1 MVGGREGG
9 DVSAKVPSHLRESTG
24 RKTPISSGLWSVWM
38 WCLELWQT
46 SCYLK
51 MKPTLGMAKKQ
62 EGRNRVVDDSMAP
75 MNPNPTFMFPVKCC

>member
-38 WCLELWQT
+38 SCLELWQT
-46 SCYLK
+46 SCYRPK
-51 MKPTLGMAKKQ
+51 DEANARDGKETRRKKQ
-62 EGRNRVVDDSMAP
+62 GG
-75 MNPNPTFMFPVKCC
+75 